1 MILANSL
8 TALTYLAV
16 PEIVTARTPTA
27 TPTFVFVL
35 GLMGV
40 ANVLFAVALFKWKKW
55 GFYGFAAMGFVGL
68 VLNLSI
74 GIGIVPAL
82 LGLSGFV
89 LLFWTMQ
96 MGGERKAW
104 LHLE

>member
-16 PEIVTARTPTA
+16 PEIVTVRTPTA
-27 TPTFVFVL
+27 TPLFVFML
-35 GLMGV
+35 GMMGV

-55 GFYGFAAMGFVGL
+55 GFYGFAAMGLVGL

-74 GIGIVPAL
+74 GIGILPAL
-82 LGLSGFV
+82 FGLSGFA
-89 LLFWTMQ
+89 LLYWTMQ
-96 MGGERKAW
+96 MGGERRAW
-104 LHLE
+104 PHLE